1 MHPETNKS
9 NLTYFVLIS
18 KRDFNIYKSRRLYS
32 LIFFNLLRADK
43 WFNLPKKKDKKTS
56 KKVLCFT
63 VFPGKVEIFIFSKA
77 TFFLPVLDGL
87 HLHVKKVTK

>member
-43 WFNLPKKKDKKTS
+43 WFNLQKKKRQED
-56 KKVLCFT
+56 
-63 VFPGKVEIFIFSKA
+63 I
-77 TFFLPVLDGL
+77 
-87 HLHVKKVTK
+87 